1 MAGPEQPRRSRLTHA
16 MDTIQRTTRR
26 IRVLQATPDAPA
38 AENPVDKRVS
48 NAVPVDRGISN
59 GLSDDLSLAD
69 PVVDSGST
77 GDDLGERSNGPRVE
91 TTTKTQR
98 SADND
103 GIQIEKSLI
112 PEISILSET
121 LRRVP
126 GEIEEDAVAVNDAGG
141 IPGETSAKQSDR
153 QILWDKVLKAASENN
168 KITADFF
175 LRIYAALPSEDHAVP
190 ALKPPSAPLG
200 NRSSSAEAVLQSES
214 KKGGMIL
221 FIDGTLP
228 GHNETGFTPYFDKAI
243 KNLFGIIPLTIFDK
257 DWQTDAISDHIRKQS
272 RVNEKNGEYTGYT
285 YPNEWTQSF
294 AKWTSNHRNFLV
306 TFRDVYDHR
315 DFAVWIVKHKE
326 NVDNIIAK
334 DGFLT
339 GFRYDIQVRQ
349 NAFAFRKK
357 QDGVELMTDISILR
371 STIRDEAWSLTRK
384 LDELDFSDNPY
395 VKGGTKSEWDPKTG
409 KPKVPKNQRWNT
421 DNEIGRGGKGG
432 NQGGSEYGGAG
443 GGQKQKSN
451 WGGGNGYGNR
461 NSDNN
466 NGQRGGG
473 YGKGGWNKD
482 SSGGSKGD
490 RRNE

>member
-91 TTTKTQR
+91 TTTETQR

-153 QILWDKVLKAASENN
+153 QILWDKVLKAASEND

-228 GHNETGFTPYFDKAI
+228 GHNETGFTP
-243 KNLFGIIPLTIFDK
+243 
-257 DWQTDAISDHIRKQS
+257 
-272 RVNEKNGEYTGYT
+272 
-285 YPNEWTQSF
+285 
-294 AKWTSNHRNFLV
+294 
-306 TFRDVYDHR
+306 
-315 DFAVWIVKHKE
+315 
-326 NVDNIIAK
+326 
-334 DGFLT
+334 
-339 GFRYDIQVRQ
+339 Q

-443 GGQKQKSN
+443 GGQKRKSN

-473 YGKGGWNKD
+473 YEKGGWNKD